1 MRHIACANLNFVK
14 YVALMRGI
22 NVGGKNMLPMKDL
35 AAMFVA
41 EGCTRVSTYIQ
52 SGNVVFSATPKVL
65 VGLSG
70 KITGRI
76 AKKFG
81 YQIPVVVRS
90 ADELANAI
98 RGNPFLKSGADEK
111 TVFLAFLGNDV
122 PSMDAVAGLD
132 ANRSPGDLFHV
143 QDREIYLHLLNGA
156 GKTKLTNAYFDS
168 KLKTISTLRNWAT
181 VQKILAMMEGEND

>member
-1 MRHIACANLNFVK
+1 VK

-41 EGCTRVSTYIQ
+41 EGCTAVSTYIQ
-52 SGNVVFSATPKVL
+52 SGNVLFSATPKVL

-81 YQIPVVVRS
+81 YQIPVVIRS
-90 ADELANAI
+90 ADELARAI
-98 RGNPFLKSGADEK
+98 RTHPFLKNGADEK
-111 TVFLAFLGNDV
+111 MVHLAFLSDV
-122 PSMDAVAGLD
+122 PSVEAIAGLD
-132 ANRSPGDLFHV
+132 ANRSPGDSFHV
-143 QDREIYLHLLNGA
+143 QDREIYLHLPNGA

-168 KLKTISTLRNWAT
+168 KLKTISTMRNWAT
-181 VQKILAMMEGEND
+181 VLKILAMMEGKND